1 MGLFLTQVDEV
12 FLLNRRFVW
21 GHNLK
26 FPTKEISNSHVKT
39 FILHT
44 FGHIP
49 KAQAFSNLCIPLRIY
64 LRVDFTNNF
73 GYKNNSPTFL
83 YLVFSNQIKLQDRL
97 CVDGGIESIV
107 YIIIGFTKFD
117 IL

>member
-1 MGLFLTQVDEV
+1 MYTFSVRLLQRRDLKKKAQMGLFLKHVDEV

-49 KAQAFSNLCIPLRIY
+49 KARAFPNLYISLRI
-64 LRVDFTNNF
+64 
-73 GYKNNSPTFL
+73 
-83 YLVFSNQIKLQDRL
+83 
-97 CVDGGIESIV
+97 
-107 YIIIGFTKFD
+107 
-117 IL
+117 

>member
-1 MGLFLTQVDEV
+1 MYTFSVRLLQRRDLKKKAQMGLFLKHVDEV

-26 FPTKEISNSHVKT
+26 FPTKEISNSRVKT

-64 LRVDFTNNF
+64 LATCRF
-73 GYKNNSPTFL
+73 Y
-83 YLVFSNQIKLQDRL
+83 
-97 CVDGGIESIV
+97 
-107 YIIIGFTKFD
+107 
-117 IL
+117 